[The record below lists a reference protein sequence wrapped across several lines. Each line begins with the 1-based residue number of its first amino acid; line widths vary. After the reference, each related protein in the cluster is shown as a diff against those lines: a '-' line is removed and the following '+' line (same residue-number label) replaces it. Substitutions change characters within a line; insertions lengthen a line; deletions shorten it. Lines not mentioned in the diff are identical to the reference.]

1 MALTETASIT
11 DAIAKA
17 ALAAV
22 EGHPLQ
28 KEAIG
33 WAHCPSDVFS
43 TQKAFVERARIPDEH
58 KLRLRN
64 FLADVENVLVVSYW
78 TSEKKP
84 EPLSGTGKHY
94 VFLLHPESL
103 TVLHADVG
111 TWRS

>member
-1 MALTETASIT
+1 MAVNEATSITET
-11 DAIAKA
+11 IAKA

-28 KEAIG
+28 KEAVR

-43 TQKAFVERARIPDEH
+43 NQKAFVEKARLPDEE

-64 FLADVENVLVVSYW
+64 ALVDVENVLVVSYW

-103 TVLHADVG
+103 AVLHADVG